1 MVKNPPA
8 NAGDIRNAGSVPG
21 LGKSPGG
28 GHGNSLQY
36 FCLENPM
43 DRGPWRAIVHG
54 VAKSWTRLSNQ
65 HSHFQNYGEFKVLL
79 WVLVLYIN
87 LIRVQPKT
95 LSLNYSILHFQ
106 LFVKGCYSRRSN
118 YLIDCR
124 HYKCQT
130 CKNYFFL
137 IVLFGYAR
145 SLLQHAGFLVAACG
159 IFSFST

>member
-1 MVKNPPA
+1 
-8 NAGDIRNAGSVPG
+8 
-21 LGKSPGG
+21 
-28 GHGNSLQY
+28 
-36 FCLENPM
+36 M

-54 VAKSWTRLSNQ
+54 VAKSRTRLSNQ